1 MYDIEVPSKVDAAV
15 AQKIA
20 DFKPY
25 EELTSDYQVKLDM
38 QDADINDQ
46 SSAIAMM
53 KKSKLDYVK
62 HYISNIDSKVLEENM
77 LERDKLMK
85 VLSDYYLKATGE

>member
-1 MYDIEVPSKVDAAV
+1 MQKVYDIEVPSKVDAAV

-38 QDADINDQ
+38 QDSDIND
-46 SSAIAMM
+46 
-53 KKSKLDYVK
+53 
-62 HYISNIDSKVLEENM
+62 
-77 LERDKLMK
+77 
-85 VLSDYYLKATGE
+85 